1 MNANTR
7 DCFDRIFAS
16 LSHLFTLARYNETNG
31 DVWRSVMCRL
41 RIDIDYLPNDMHRI
55 AICEAFC
62 TRCPNGERVIL
73 IAQAV
78 ATILG
83 DIAETD
89 MDRTHLMA
97 LMDLMSADAER
108 TANIANANNTLL
120 QECVVAIYNA
130 DLADGYETDDDTRAC
145 ILSLQDDT
153 MPKPK

>member
-7 DCFDRIFAS
+7 ECFDRIYAS
-16 LSHLFTLARYNETNG
+16 LSHLFTLARYNEPTG
-31 DVWRSVMCRL
+31 DVWRSTMCRL
-41 RIDIDYLPNDMHRI
+41 CIDIAYLPDNTHRI
-55 AICEAFC
+55 AICEAFN

-89 MDRTHLMA
+89 MDRNQLVA

-108 TANIANANNTLL
+108 TANIAKADDVLL
-120 QECVVAIYNA
+120 QECIDAIYNA
-130 DLADGYETDDDTRAC
+130 EIADGYETDDDTRAC
-145 ILSLQDDT
+145 ILSLQDD
-153 MPKPK
+153 K